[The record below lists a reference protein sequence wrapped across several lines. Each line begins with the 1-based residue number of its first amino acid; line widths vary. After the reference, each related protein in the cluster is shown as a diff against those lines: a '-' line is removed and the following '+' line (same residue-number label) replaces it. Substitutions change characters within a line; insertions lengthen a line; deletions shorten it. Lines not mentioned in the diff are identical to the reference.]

1 MPSLRLHYLLLQVS
15 DRFLIGFAVIPTSH
29 SGIPR
34 GRGSITPCSTYP
46 SIEREALGPP
56 TGNAVL
62 SSLGRTVG
70 EVGQVIA
77 TGPTPLTPP
86 GQKVMVNPSIE
97 PVSNLK
103 TSWTLS
109 FQVPLAFSLEASTA

>member
-1 MPSLRLHYLLLQVS
+1 MRARRPRHRRRQRPGLLHY
-15 DRFLIGFAVIPTSH
+15 H
-29 SGIPR
+29 
-34 GRGSITPCSTYP
+34 
-46 SIEREALGPP
+46 
-56 TGNAVL
+56 AVL
-62 SSLGRTVG
+62 TFALMAESGRSVG
-70 EVGQVIA
+70 EVGPVIS

-109 FQVPLAFSLEASTA
+109 FQVPLAFSLEASTV